1 MDTPTLAQGLTNV
14 STAWDSVATM
24 IAGNI
29 WLLTFLGVGLIKSG
43 FKLFK
48 RARKAVGA

>member
-14 STAWDSVATM
+14 TTAFDTVVDL

-29 WLLTFLGVGLIKSG
+29 WLLTFLGVGLVKSG